1 VTRFAEW
8 FGRLSTGIKILSII
22 TLALLP
28 LGLIALIAS
37 LAATR
42 TAELQRST
50 DLHVA
55 AAESSRRLNTQIA
68 ADLGA
73 MRGAA
78 NAIAAGGQPTNVC
91 RQLNTVFAAHARRVL
106 PFAVFG
112 PASAPLCASPAFT
125 PSRPSTINPDLRPD
139 GVLTPD
145 TLDVSVPADRGA
157 AVVVVRYPA
166 ATLSSFAQPSMLGVP
181 YALSLSNPRTSLSLR
196 SLSSGLPLGS
206 ETVAAPV
213 GLLDLTISISA
224 ATVSLGATGI
234 LLTFLPL
241 LMWAS
246 AALIGFFVVDR
257 LLIRP
262 LRTLRLA
269 VASHVPGM
277 PFTLPPIRTP
287 AREIRELGET
297 FAQFGNEISQ
307 HGAEMT
313 AALADQTKATR
324 EVHHR
329 VKNNLQVIASLISL
343 HARGPHSPDANTA
356 YAAIQRRVD
365 ALAIVHRNH
374 YAELDADGIDIKA
387 LLGELATNL
396 RAGAG
401 NGAPA
406 ISISAPRFSVG
417 QDNAVAIAF
426 LLTELVELSMTLDP
440 AAPIAIVVADGDPG
454 DKARLEL
461 TSAALRTSPAMTERL
476 AGRYARVLEGL
487 SRQLRARLDH
497 DGATGRY
504 SIGFAV
510 VPPREIN

>member
-1 VTRFAEW
+1 MPRFNDW
-8 FGRLSTGIKILSII
+8 FGHLSTGIKIFSII

-37 LAATR
+37 LGATR
-42 TAELQRST
+42 SAETQRST
-50 DLHVA
+50 DLRVAVTQSSRKLGMQLAADIGAMRA
-55 AAESSRRLNTQIA
+55 AADTIAAGEASADICTRLNTIFSA
-68 ADLGA
+68 
-73 MRGAA
+73 RGRRISQF
-78 NAIAAGGQPTNVC
+78 AI
-91 RQLNTVFAAHARRVL
+91 
-106 PFAVFG
+106 FG
-112 PASAPLCASPAFT
+112 PASAPLCASPAFV
-125 PSRPSTINPDLRPD
+125 PLRPSTISPDIRPEAS
-139 GVLTPD
+139 LS
-145 TLDVSVPADRGA
+145 LDALNIIVPAGRGA

-166 ATLSSFAQPSMLGVP
+166 ATLFSFAQPSALGVP
-181 YALSLSNPRTSLSLR
+181 YALSLSDARATLLLR
-196 SLSSGLPLGS
+196 SSSRSLPLGS
-206 ETVAAPV
+206 EAMAAPV
-213 GLLDLTISISA
+213 GILDLTVSISA
-224 ATVSLGATGI
+224 ASISLGATGI

-277 PFTLPPIRTP
+277 PFTLPVLRTP

-297 FAQFGNEISQ
+297 FAQFGDEISQ

-343 HARGPHSPDANTA
+343 HARGPHSPDAATA

-387 LLGELATNL
+387 LLGELAANL

-401 NGAPA
+401 HDAPA
-406 ISISAPRFSVG
+406 ISVSAPRFSVS
-417 QDNAVAIAF
+417 QDIAVAIAF
-426 LLTELVELSMTLDP
+426 LLTELIELSMTLDA
-440 AAPIAIVVADGDPG
+440 AAPIAISVADGDATG
-454 DKARLEL
+454 RSQLNIAS
-461 TSAALRTSPAMTERL
+461 TALRTSREMTERL

-487 SRQLRARLDH
+487 SRQLRAPLDH
-497 DGATGRY
+497 DGATGCY
-504 SIGFAV
+504 SIVFAIAPV
-510 VPPREIN
+510 RETI